1 MPDQSPRSSSQI
13 LRSGAHV
20 ALAPPEILSRLEAL
34 QAELAARD
42 KTIEVLVARV
52 EGQFARN
59 GSALAVLEQNLS
71 LEQQVKRR
79 TRELEASHESLTRT
93 LTELRQAQA
102 QLLESNKLE
111 AIGQMAAGVA
121 HEINTPIQY
130 VSDNA
135 GFLQTAF
142 QQLLE
147 VLDETSRVVAEET
160 ASADPRPALRELKA
174 KFDAVRVGWL
184 REEIPRAI
192 TESMDGLERV
202 STIVSA
208 MKDFSHPSGAEKEL
222 TDLQDAI
229 TTTVT
234 IARHEWKYVAEVET
248 RFDPAVPSIPCLRN
262 ELNQVILNLIVNAAH
277 AIAERV
283 GDGDGKGKIVIS
295 TQLLSDEVELR
306 VQDDGAGIRS
316 EVASRVYDPF
326 FTTKPVGKGTG
337 QGLSIARA
345 VVVERHG
352 GSLRFESA
360 PGEGTCFFI
369 RLPLHPSA
377 ARAGRSLVPGIMDSG
392 IGDIA

>member
-369 RLPLHPSA
+369 RLPLHPAA
-377 ARAGRSLVPGIMDSG
+377 ARAGVSLVPGIMDSE

>member
-1 MPDQSPRSSSQI
+1 MPDQSPHAPQQVPRSGVQAATSSQDP
-13 LRSGAHV
+13 GA
-20 ALAPPEILSRLEAL
+20 LLTAL

-42 KTIEVLVARV
+42 KTIAVLVARV

-79 TRELEASHESLTRT
+79 THELEASHESLTRT

-111 AIGQMAAGVA
+111 AIGQLAAGVA

-135 GFLQTAF
+135 GFLDTAF
-142 QQLLE
+142 KQLLE
-147 VLDETSRVVAEET
+147 VLDETSRVVAEVT
-160 ASADPRPALRELKA
+160 AAAEVPAPLRGLEE
-174 KFDAVRVGWL
+174 KFRAVRLGWL

-192 TESMDGLERV
+192 AESMDGLERV

-208 MKDFSHPSGAEKEL
+208 MKDFSHPSAVEKEM
-222 TDLQDAI
+222 TDLHDAI

-234 IARHEWKYVAEVET
+234 VARHEWKYVAEIET
-248 RFDPAVPSIPCLRN
+248 HFDPTVPGIPCLRN

-277 AIAERV
+277 AIAERL
-283 GDGDGKGKIVIS
+283 GDSASKGKITIS
-295 TQLLSDEVELR
+295 TQRLNGEVELR
-306 VQDDGAGIRS
+306 VRDDGAGIPS
-316 EVASRVYDPF
+316 GVASRVYDPF

-337 QGLSIARA
+337 QGLSIARS

-352 GSLRFESA
+352 GSIRFESA
-360 PGEGTCFFI
+360 LGEGTCFFI
-369 RLPLHPSA
+369 RLPIVASS
-377 ARAGRSLVPGIMDSG
+377 RVPVTSSTMAPALSEP
-392 IGDIA
+392 A